1 MRIRT
6 ILIALLAVQLSLVG
20 GLIFTALRMQVT
32 QTLTENAEQQ
42 RMTSLLLADELRQ
55 SSDDLT
61 RFARTYVTTGDDRYE
76 GYFNQVLAIRNG
88 EMKRPEGYEGITGTL

>member
-1 MRIRT
+1 MRIRN
-6 ILIALLAVQLSLVG
+6 ILLILLGVQLCLVG
-20 GLIFTALRMQVT
+20 GLILTALQMQAT

-42 RMTSLLLADELRQ
+42 RLTSLLLADELRQ

-76 GYFNQVLAIRNG
+76 DYFNQVLAIRNG
-88 EMKRPEGYEGITGTL
+88 DVRRPDGYEGSTGI